1 MVELALQRLTK
12 RYNDSPVVAG
22 IDLAVASG
30 EFVSLLGPSGCGK
43 TTVLRMVAGLI
54 SPTSGAVIIG
64 GADVTPLPPHRRR
77 LGLVFQSY
85 ALFPH
90 LSVFDNVAFG
100 LRRQGARGEEIRR
113 RVGET
118 LELVRLGHVA
128 ARLPSQLSGGQQQRV
143 ALARAVAPRPQILLL
158 DEPLSNLDALLRDE
172 MQIEIKRLQ
181 RELGVTSLFVTH
193 DQAEALSLSDRVC
206 VLANGLVQQVGA
218 PEEIYDAPANGFV
231 ASFIG
236 RSNRLRASV
245 EAVGADGALLRLRDG
260 TPLRSA
266 ARGAAV
272 GASVDVIVRHHAV
285 RTQAASANG
294 EGIAGVIVLRSFSGA
309 QVQRVIRLQGGVELV
324 SECGAGSPEA
334 AFSVGENV
342 RLSIDPRSVFIATPS
357 QEG

>member
-128 ARLPSQLSGGQQQRV
+128 ARLPSQLSGGQQPRV

-260 TPLRSA
+260 TPLGARRAERRSA
-266 ARGAAV
+266 
-272 GASVDVIVRHHAV
+272 
-285 RTQAASANG
+285 
-294 EGIAGVIVLRSFSGA
+294 L
-309 QVQRVIRLQGGVELV
+309 
-324 SECGAGSPEA
+324 
-334 AFSVGENV
+334 
-342 RLSIDPRSVFIATPS
+342 PS
-357 QEG
+357 T

>member
-12 RYNDSPVVAG
+12 RYNDLAVVAG

-54 SPTSGAVIIG
+54 APTSGAVLID

-100 LRRQGARGEEIRR
+100 LRRQGARGEEVKR

-128 ARLPSQLSGGQQQRV
+128 ARLPRQLSGGQQQRV
-143 ALARAVAPRPQILLL
+143 ALARAVAPRPRILLL

-181 RELGVTSLFVTH
+181 RELGITSLFVTH

-206 VLANGLVQQVGA
+206 VLNNGEVQQVGA
-218 PEEIYDAPANGFV
+218 PEAIYHTPANGFV
-231 ASFIG
+231 AGFIG
-236 RSNRLRASV
+236 RSNRLRATV
-245 EAVGADGALLRLRDG
+245 EASDASGSLLRLDDG

-266 ARGAAV
+266 ARGSAV

-285 RTQAASANG
+285 RMEAASTAG
-294 EGIAGVIVLRSFSGA
+294 DGIEGAVVLRSFSGA

-324 SECGAGSPEA
+324 SECSTGAPEA
-334 AFSVGENV
+334 AFGVGERV
-342 RLSIDPRSVFIATPS
+342 RLLVDPRSVFIATPAR
-357 QEG
+357 ER

>member
-54 SPTSGAVIIG
+54 APTSGAVIIG
-64 GADVTPLPPHRRR
+64 GADVTALPPHRRR

-100 LRRQGARGEEIRR
+100 LRRQGVRGEEIKR

-128 ARLPSQLSGGQQQRV
+128 ARLPRQLSGGQQQRV

-181 RELGVTSLFVTH
+181 RELGITSLFVTH

-206 VLANGLVQQVGA
+206 VLNNGLVQQVGA
-218 PEEIYDAPANGFV
+218 PEEIYDAPANGFRRRLHRALQSIACA
-231 ASFIG
+231 AS
-236 RSNRLRASV
+236 R
-245 EAVGADGALLRLRDG
+245 
-260 TPLRSA
+260 RSA
-266 ARGAAV
+266 PMARYCGCAMERRCAA
-272 GASVDVIVRHHAV
+272 R
-285 RTQAASANG
+285 RAARRSA
-294 EGIAGVIVLRSFSGA
+294 
-309 QVQRVIRLQGGVELV
+309 
-324 SECGAGSPEA
+324 P
-334 AFSVGENV
+334 
-342 RLSIDPRSVFIATPS
+342 PS
-357 QEG
+357 T